1 VDDDLQVPTPP
12 VDAVRRAW
20 EHLAGSPSQF
30 SDASSPRI
38 VVAPDSRLCPPGWCG
53 LVTIAGATIATAP
66 DTAQADVLRRGL
78 EDLLAVGST
87 GLTPH
92 SSSTLA
98 HRLPVTEVL
107 GPTDLAYL
115 LTALPA
121 GLSDS
126 TLAAA
131 SSARPLDVT
140 SPLLQEL
147 LAACSPEDAAEAAI
161 DTLTSPAF
169 VVVRDG
175 AALAVAGYEQWP
187 GSIAH
192 LCVLTHPAARGAGL
206 ARVVAAAATDHAVRA
221 GLLPQWRARPTASQ
235 RVAHAL
241 GYQSLGHQL
250 SVRLTL

>member
-1 VDDDLQVPTPP
+1 MDDDLPVLTPH
-12 VDAVRRAW
+12 VDAVRLTW
-20 EHLAGSPSQF
+20 EHLAGSSSQF
-30 SDASSPRI
+30 CDACSPRV

-53 LVTIAGATIATAP
+53 SVTICGATIATAP

-87 GLTPH
+87 GLTPQ
-92 SSSTLA
+92 SSSTLV
-98 HRLPVTEVL
+98 HRLPVTDVL

-121 GLSDS
+121 GRSDS
-126 TLAAA
+126 TPAAA
-131 SSARPLDVT
+131 SSARPLDVAD
-140 SPLLQEL
+140 PLIQEL

-169 VVVRDG
+169 VVVRGG
-175 AALAVAGYEQWP
+175 AALAVAGYERWP

-192 LCVLTHPAARGAGL
+192 LCVITHPAARGAGL

-221 GLLPQWRARPTASQ
+221 GLLPQWRARPTAS
-235 RVAHAL
+235 RRLARAL

-250 SVRLTL
+250 SVRLAL